1 MKRRKEEAEIRLM
14 ASLMFVSTDFSL
26 QSPIKATT
34 SSVAAAA
41 SDVVVVDDSDDSFDG

>member
-1 MKRRKEEAEIRLM
+1 M

-34 SSVAAAA
+34 SSAADDAA
-41 SDVVVVDDSDDSFDG
+41 VVVNVDDSDDSFDG

>member
-1 MKRRKEEAEIRLM
+1 MKRRKEEAEKRLI

-34 SSVAAAA
+34 SSAADDAA
-41 SDVVVVDDSDDSFDG
+41 VVVDDSDDSFDG